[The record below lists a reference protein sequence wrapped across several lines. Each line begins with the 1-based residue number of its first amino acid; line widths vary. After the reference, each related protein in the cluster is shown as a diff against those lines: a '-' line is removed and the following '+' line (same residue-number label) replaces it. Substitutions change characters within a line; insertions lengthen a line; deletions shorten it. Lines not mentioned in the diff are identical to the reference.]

1 MCCLSAKK
9 SRQSGMTSHFFV
21 PQGTRDLGV
30 SSIDKLLFRPPGNTE
45 SWCGSVV
52 SKARQCEN
60 QLRGVRSTRRPVSRA
75 FVWVRN
81 IREWSLSLCGS
92 ATPNTGWWACRL
104 FSGAM
109 LFPLQGICHWTNEEV
124 VVFGAFDP
132 A

>member
-9 SRQSGMTSHFFV
+9 SRHSGMTSHFFV

-45 SWCGSVV
+45 SWCGSVG

-81 IREWSLSLCGS
+81 TKYWLVGMQAVQWCHVISSAGDWSL
-92 ATPNTGWWACRL
+92 
-104 FSGAM
+104 
-109 LFPLQGICHWTNEEV
+109 
-124 VVFGAFDP
+124 DK
-132 A
+132 